1 MKIFRQFNDIDTNL
15 ILSDLHIHS
24 TWGDG
29 KAGILQIVDK
39 AEEMGLKQIAITE
52 HVRSDSAFF
61 SKYKKEVSDIGNKS
75 LIQVLLGVEARIK
88 NFDGELDISK
98 EVLKK
103 AKIKIA
109 SVHRFPFGRQ
119 LYYPDQFKQ
128 NICQEI
134 ELELAVASLDKGM
147 CNVLGHPGGMSLRF
161 HKEFPL
167 RYFEEIIVSC
177 KKNGIAFEL
186 NSAYHLPVLRQLKI
200 LLKRHNPLVSLGS
213 DAHDI
218 KDIGNWIVNFGK
230 NQ

>member
-1 MKIFRQFNDIDTNL
+1 MKMFRKFNDIDTDF
-15 ILSDLHIHS
+15 IRSDQHIHS

-29 KAGILQIVDK
+29 KAGIRQIVDK
-39 AEEMGLKQIAITE
+39 AEEMSLKQIAITE
-52 HVRSDSAFF
+52 HVRFESEYFN
-61 SKYKKEVSDIGNKS
+61 KYKIEVSNIGSKS
-75 LIQVLLGVEARIK
+75 SVQVLLGLEARIK

-103 AKIKIA
+103 VKIKIA
-109 SVHRFPFGRQ
+109 SVHRFSFGRR
-119 LYYPDQFKQ
+119 LYYPDQFKK

-134 ELELAVASLDKGM
+134 ELELAIASLSKGM

-167 RYFEEIIVSC
+167 NYFEEIIVSC

-186 NSAYHLPVLRQLKI
+186 NSAYHLPVFGQLKI
-200 LLKRHNPLVSLGS
+200 LLKRYNPFVSLGS
-213 DAHDI
+213 DAHNI

-230 NQ
+230 N